1 MKQFTLSILVAALA
15 APSVLAQ
22 GRPPIPIPGLGECP
36 ESCVSIRAP
45 NGALMACCG
54 EEEGCV
60 DCGPDCVASCPD
72 GKYGGC
78 TDLGG
83 GVEENC
89 SKGCETFCDSE
100 VSAFSTYCI
109 PAYGPLLILL
119 GLCYL
124 LYRWS
129 VARPCARGLR
139 KLPPQD
145 GETVPLLIM

>member
-100 VSAFSTYCI
+100 DYVICSIGGASLD
-109 PAYGPLLILL
+109 PAPEGCP
-119 GLCYL
+119 
-124 LYRWS
+124 
-129 VARPCARGLR
+129 
-139 KLPPQD
+139 
-145 GETVPLLIM
+145 

>member
-1 MKQFTLSILVAALA
+1 
-15 APSVLAQ
+15 
-22 GRPPIPIPGLGECP
+22 
-36 ESCVSIRAP
+36 
-45 NGALMACCG
+45 MACCG

-100 VSAFSTYCI
+100 VSGS
-109 PAYGPLLILL
+109 
-119 GLCYL
+119 
-124 LYRWS
+124 
-129 VARPCARGLR
+129 LR
-139 KLPPQD
+139 TNIVLSNA
-145 GETVPLLIM
+145 

>member
-1 MKQFTLSILVAALA
+1 MKQFSLSILLA
-15 APSVLAQ
+15 AVTAPAVLAQ

-45 NGALMACCG
+45 TGALMACCG

-100 VSAFSTYCI
+100 DYVICSIGGSPLD
-109 PAYGPLLILL
+109 PAPEGCP
-119 GLCYL
+119 
-124 LYRWS
+124 
-129 VARPCARGLR
+129 
-139 KLPPQD
+139 
-145 GETVPLLIM
+145 